1 MKFYKTLTSLFLV
14 YFLLVSCKKAGAD
27 SVAVI
32 LPANLS
38 LAANVS
44 VDGTGIVVFTATAT
58 NAVSYAFEF
67 GNGQVR
73 TVPSGV
79 TTYQYTNAG
88 NNNYT
93 VTVTATGPTGLYFR
107 KITYPG

>member
-27 SVAVI
+27 SVTVA

-38 LAANVS
+38 IAANVS
-44 VDGTGIVVFTATAT
+44 VDGTGIVIFTATAT

-79 TTYQYTNAG
+79 TTFQYTNTG
-88 NNNYT
+88 NNTYT
-93 VTVTATGPTGLYFR
+93 VTVTATGSTGATIS
-107 KITYPG
+107 K